1 MARGARRKPVTNR
14 AAIYARVSDRSQ
26 DGEDKTSI
34 QEQLTDMDDYCARR
48 GLNVVERYQEVG
60 RGWSKKRPQF
70 QRMLAD
76 ARDGRF
82 DTIVCWKSDRLSRG
96 MFPAAALMEVVEAYQ
111 VRLESVMDAIDMKTF
126 GLMAAIGKIEL
137 DNFRERATMGKRGAA
152 KQGRIPSGKIAYGYR
167 VASGGIA
174 EVYEPQAEVVRRMFH
189 AYVHEGKGA
198 KRIAWDL
205 TDEGVPTFN
214 GGTLWHEQTVHRMLS
229 NSVYKGTWAFG
240 RTRNISTDEGTK
252 VYEQPSESWIQVQV
266 PPLVD
271 EETWNRAQ
279 SAKKERF
286 NHAKRNTK
294 LFYLLQHMLRC
305 KECGR
310 KFRAQA
316 NWRTSTKVNGERVY
330 YEATAPRRYYCCT
343 GSDIRLRCREKSWI
357 RAEKLESR
365 IWDEVRGVLETPSVI
380 IAGIESQADQ
390 GIESFAEEQA
400 RAERDLREV
409 QLEEDRLIRLYVAG
423 KITEDQL
430 DHQRKF
436 ITERL
441 ENLRAKLDDYRART
455 ARDASMQR
463 VAWSVQEWAREVGQ
477 GLDALVPEEQRV
489 LLQNVVDEIT
499 IDGDNNLA
507 ITVAIPI
514 EPDAAIASH
523 ASPSL
528 CTSASSPHPA
538 PSPQSR
544 SRCRRQQAA
553 RRRPCPQPRSLSR
566 RTSPPQLQ

>member
-1 MARGARRKPVTNR
+1 MARDLRRPLEANR
-14 AAIYARVSDRSQ
+14 AAIYARVSDKSQ
-26 DGEDKTSI
+26 DGEDKTSLA
-34 QEQLTDMDDYCARR
+34 EQTADMEDYCARK
-48 GLNVVERYQEVG
+48 GLHIIERYQEVG
-60 RGWSKKRPQF
+60 RGWSKKRPEF

-76 ARDGRF
+76 AKQDQF

-137 DNFRERATMGKRGAA
+137 DNFRERAAMGKRGTA

-167 VASGGIA
+167 VAPGGIA
-174 EVYEPQAEVVRRMFH
+174 EAYEPQAEVVRRIFH
-189 AYVHEGKGA
+189 AYVHEGKGG

-205 TDEGVPTFN
+205 TVEGVPTSN
-214 GGTLWHEQTVHRMLS
+214 GGTYWHETTVLRMLS
-229 NSVYKGTWAFG
+229 NTVYKGIWAFG

-252 VYEQPSESWIQVQV
+252 VYEQPRESWIEVPV

-271 EETWNRAQ
+271 EETWDRAQ

-294 LFYLLQHMLRC
+294 VFYLLQHMLRC

-310 KFRAQA
+310 KFRAQSM
-316 NWRTSTKVNGERVY
+316 WRSSTKRMGQWIS
-330 YEATAPRRYYCCT
+330 YELPVPRRYYCCT
-343 GSDIRLRCREKSWI
+343 GKEIRLRCREKPFI

-365 IWDEVRGVLETPSVI
+365 IWDEVRGVLEAPSVI

-390 GIESFAEEQA
+390 GIGNLAEEQA

-409 QLEEDRLIRLYVAG
+409 QQEEDRLIRLFVAG

-436 ITERL
+436 IAERL
-441 ENLRAKLDDYRART
+441 DHLRAKLEDYRTRSAMDT
-455 ARDASMQR
+455 SMQR
-463 VAWSVQEWAREVGQ
+463 VAESVQAWAWEVRK
-477 GLDALVPEEQRV
+477 GLDALVAEEQRD
-489 LLQNVVDEIT
+489 LLQIVVDEIT
-499 IDGDNNLA
+499 VDRDNNLE
-507 ITVAIPI
+507 ITIAIPI
-514 EPDAAIASH
+514 EPEAAIASH
-523 ASPSL
+523 AS
-528 CTSASSPHPA
+528 
-538 PSPQSR
+538 
-544 SRCRRQQAA
+544 RRV
-553 RRRPCPQPRSLSR
+553 RGNLNN
-566 RTSPPQLQ
+566 